1 MRGMCEGACV
11 RVYVWCMCE
20 RMGAC
25 VRGMCEGAC
34 VSGRVH
40 V

>member
-1 MRGMCEGACV
+1 MCERKGACV
-11 RVYVWCMCE
+11 RVHVWCMCE

-25 VRGMCEGAC
+25 VRGMCEG
-34 VSGRVH
+34 H